1 MNTTAEPTKPTS
13 VELQAQLQAAGVKG
27 ITIDE
32 TKLRAHVIRPAYV
45 ASAVSDSGIDQERI
59 EAPFCHPGLP
69 PGPPGPPGPQ
79 LKHLDVKAF
88 GDALHAA
95 LKDSTAGYVMRLRE
109 HGTTIYTLEWNW
121 ARYPADGGE
130 GWNPDVQMH
139 VASVSKLLTAM
150 GMTRTL
156 DQHQI
161 SYDTKIIEY
170 LPTYWVKGP
179 NIGDISFR
187 NLMTHTSGFNT
198 GGSATDFATMKE
210 MVAKGVNTDPH
221 APDFVGHYRYQNMNF
236 GLCRILMS
244 VINGNIA
251 KGAVFPANVQDA
263 FWDFITILGYDAY
276 LQQNVFTPSEVAHA
290 TLGRTPKTALAY
302 QFPAAGG
309 WDSGDLASVSGGA
322 GWHVSVD
329 ELLDTMGTFRRK
341 SVIMPH
347 ANAQNM
353 LDSFFGIDEIADTA
367 AGRLYNK
374 NGAWGDGSGREEQTL
389 AYFLPQDMELVV
401 MANSPVGS
409 PAKFFRGVV
418 DAIYL
423 ANLK

>member
-1 MNTTAEPTKPTS
+1 MNTTAEPTRPIS
-13 VELQAQLQAAGVKG
+13 DELRAQLQAAGVKG
-27 ITIDE
+27 VTIDE
-32 TKLRAHVIRPAYV
+32 GELRAHVIRPAYV
-45 ASAVSDSGIDQERI
+45 ANATSDRGIDEERI
-59 EAPFCHPGLP
+59 EPPFRHPGLP

-95 LKDSTAGYVMRLRE
+95 LKDSTAGYVMRLRQ
-109 HGTTIYTLEWNW
+109 HGATIYTLEWNW

-150 GMTRTL
+150 GTTRTL

-161 SYDTKIIEY
+161 SYDAKIIGY
-170 LPTYWVKGP
+170 LPAYWAKGP

-210 MVAKGVNTDPH
+210 MVAKGVSTDPH
-221 APDFVGHYRYQNMNF
+221 APDYVGHYRYQNMNF

-244 VINGNIA
+244 VINGNIS
-251 KGAVFPANVQDA
+251 KGATFPANVQDA
-263 FWDFITILGYDAY
+263 FWDFFTILGYDAY
-276 LQQNVFTPSEVAHA
+276 LQQYVFTPSEVAHA
-290 TLGRTPKTALAY
+290 TLGQTPKTALAY

-329 ELLDTMGTFRRK
+329 ELLDVMGTFRRK

-374 NGAWGDGSGREEQTL
+374 NGAWGDGAGHEEQSL
-389 AYFLPQDMELVV
+389 AYFLPEDMELVV
-401 MANSPVGS
+401 LTNSPVGS

-418 DAIYL
+418 DSIYL